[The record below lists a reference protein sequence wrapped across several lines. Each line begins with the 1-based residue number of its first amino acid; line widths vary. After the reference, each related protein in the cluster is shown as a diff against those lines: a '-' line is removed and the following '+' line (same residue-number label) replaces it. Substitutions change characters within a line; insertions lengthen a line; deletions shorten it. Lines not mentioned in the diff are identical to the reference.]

1 MSERPTSSAIPQQV
15 VIGAAIAAMFWAISG
30 IAALFSPTGDASE
43 LGSVSF
49 YIIEGTHAV
58 AETGV
63 LIALLGL
70 WPAGPWSRSTR
81 AAFIVAIVAT
91 ALLALLTYLTV
102 VLMAAGFSPEATGD
116 IASLFF
122 LASLLGT
129 LIGFVWLGIALA
141 RSRMVPALLG
151 WLLAAYPLGIAA
163 LLSIYP
169 MGIALGLLSA
179 AVAWVATQSSRRA
192 EPLG

>member
-15 VIGAAIAAMFWAISG
+15 VIGAAIAAIFWAISG

-70 WPAGPWSRSTR
+70 WLAGPWSRSTR

>member
-163 LLSIYP
+163 LLSVYP
-169 MGIALGLLSA
+169 MGIALGLLWA

>member
-1 MSERPTSSAIPQQV
+1 VSERPTSSAIPQQV
-15 VIGAAIAAMFWAISG
+15 VIGAAIAAIFWAISG
-30 IAALFSPTGDASE
+30 VAAFFSPTGDASE

-122 LASLLGT
+122 VASLLGT

-151 WLLAAYPLGIAA
+151 WLLAAYPLGAA
-163 LLSIYP
+163 AMLFVYP
-169 MGIALGLLSA
+169 MGIALGLLWA
-179 AVAWVATQSSRRA
+179 GVAWVATQPSRRA